1 MQAIYFKQ
9 SQKQLRAYLA
19 LGLLLLS
26 LIGTHWIGFS
36 HSITHSGVSLQSI
49 ETACTDHAP
58 SLEHETASCH
68 LLDALTLAGFIASDS
83 NTFLNSVGQ
92 PDYLS
97 ANIYSAPARIHP
109 ELYHSRAPPT
119 LIL

>member
-9 SQKQLRAYLA
+9 SHKQFRAYIA

-36 HSITHSGVSLQSI
+36 HGIAHSGVNLQSI
-49 ETACTDHAP
+49 ETTCSDHAP
-58 SLEHETASCH
+58 SLGHDTASCH
-68 LLDALTLAGFIASDS
+68 LLDALTLAGFVASDP
-83 NTFLNSVGQ
+83 NTFFNTVGH
-92 PDYLS
+92 PNYLS